1 MGTRDPFDFEG
12 RAPAPRVEPVRAPE
26 PAREGQGG
34 GHVVGPGGG
43 PGGGTGGGAPVFDR
57 LPRGAAGPPAGWLVA
72 ALVVALAATV
82 GALLL
87 GADIGV
93 AFLCW
98 VLAGPAA
105 IGLIAVFVLRDTL
118 ARSRPLYIRPPWMT
132 PLRVVTVLAVV
143 VGIAAG
149 AWRIADWW
157 GRL

>member
-1 MGTRDPFDFEG
+1 MGTRDPFDFES
-12 RAPAPRVEPVRAPE
+12 RSPAPRVEPVRAPE
-26 PAREGQGG
+26 PSRGRPGG
-34 GHVVGPGGG
+34 GHGGG
-43 PGGGTGGGAPVFDR
+43 PGSGPAGGAPVFDR

-72 ALVVALAATV
+72 ALVVALAAAA
-82 GALLL
+82 GALVL

-143 VGIAAG
+143 AGIAAG